1 MAYPGDGYKMSNYGL
16 KSYSPEQSKEMWK
29 EAVHREQ
36 TIVKQHSS
44 TKLLLPG
51 RGPGTGNTDAST
63 SPASPPAPSQIS
75 YFGKQKTH
83 EGKSGYAYNIS
94 NHLNIDNRLPPNTLH
109 A

>member
-16 KSYSPEQSKEMWK
+16 KTYSPEQSKEMWK

-51 RGPGTGNTDAST
+51 RGPGGEGSQGNTDASTT
-63 SPASPPAPSQIS
+63 SPASPPAPPQIS

-83 EGKSGYAYNIS
+83 EGKSGYAYNI
-94 NHLNIDNRLPPNTLH
+94 
-109 A
+109 